1 MTKSNSSRGYVVKA
15 GATRTPP
22 LPQSGRSLVTT
33 DDSNGAFM
41 IAESSS
47 NAAGPGALHVHYE
60 HDEVMYILE
69 GEVIATVG
77 VKVHHLRASELVYLP
92 KGVPHR
98 LEFPTTARWLLIGS
112 GGYDLSRGELSSAFA
127 KGLKGADVY
136 AEIENVDF
144 VSD

>member
-1 MTKSNSSRGYVVKA
+1 MTKFNSSRGYMVKA

-22 LPQSGRSLVTT
+22 LPQVGRSLVTT

-47 NAAGPGALHVHYE
+47 DATGPGALHVHHD

-77 VKVHHLRASELVYLP
+77 KQVHHLCASELVHLS
-92 KGVPHR
+92 KGGHVV
-98 LEFPTTARWLLIGS
+98 
-112 GGYDLSRGELSSAFA
+112 LSSLQQR
-127 KGLKGADVY
+127 GGC
-136 AEIENVDF
+136 
-144 VSD
+144 

>member
-1 MTKSNSSRGYVVKA
+1 MIKSNSSRGYAVKA

-22 LPQSGRSLVTT
+22 LPQSGRCLVTT

-41 IAESSS
+41 IAEASSD
-47 NAAGPGALHVHYE
+47 AAGPGALHVHYE
-60 HDEVMYILE
+60 HDEVIYILE

-77 VKVHHLRASELVYLP
+77 EKVHHLYASELVYLP

-98 LEFPTTARWLLIGS
+98 LEFPTRARWLLIGS
-112 GGYDLSRGELSSAFA
+112 AGYDLSRGQLSSAFA

-136 AEIENVDF
+136 ADIENVDF